1 MKYSDEQLKILEN
14 NSNYQQVIAA
24 AGSGKTSTMIG
35 LLQKIIKDGKEKQEE
50 ILVITFSKKAVQEI
64 SERLER
70 VTGKKNKVMIK
81 TFHAYCLYI
90 LKKYHPSYM
99 GKETSIVEPKEKEQ
113 FFRDFFRKERFKIGG
128 IPYDLLLEDA
138 SVYLNKNFPDLF
150 SNLILEYNKYKTDN
164 KKLDFDDLIHLYLIG
179 LENQEDWTFKAKK
192 EVKRVI
198 VDEFQDTDLT
208 QLKWLKLLNPEK
220 LTVVGDDWQAI
231 YGFRGASTIPFLKF
245 QEYFSPCNVQFLTTN
260 YRSLPGI
267 VDLSSIPISKNKNN
281 ISKKVKAKREGKAN
295 IWKIKLLDDSSNEEF
310 KELFINYLKI
320 FSDSFILC
328 RSNYR
333 IDHFIKLGISK
344 DNIITIHASKGLEFH
359 SVFVDLAG
367 GWNLMGGGSLEII
380 EEERRILYVAISR
393 AKDNLFLLGKESLM
407 KKKLEDQFFSYFQ
420 FRVRE
425 IKINN
430 LYKLME
436 IK

>member
-1 MKYSDEQLKILEN
+1 MR
-14 NSNYQQVIAA
+14 
-24 AGSGKTSTMIG
+24 
-35 LLQKIIKDGKEKQEE
+35 IKKQ
-50 ILVITFSKKAVQEI
+50 
-64 SERLER
+64 
-70 VTGKKNKVMIK
+70 
-81 TFHAYCLYI
+81 
-90 LKKYHPSYM
+90 
-99 GKETSIVEPKEKEQ
+99 
-113 FFRDFFRKERFKIGG
+113 
-128 IPYDLLLEDA
+128 
-138 SVYLNKNFPDLF
+138 
-150 SNLILEYNKYKTDN
+150 
-164 KKLDFDDLIHLYLIG
+164 
-179 LENQEDWTFKAKK
+179 
-192 EVKRVI
+192 
-198 VDEFQDTDLT
+198 
-208 QLKWLKLLNPEK
+208 
-220 LTVVGDDWQAI
+220 
-231 YGFRGASTIPFLKF
+231 
-245 QEYFSPCNVQFLTTN
+245 TN
-260 YRSLPGI
+260 
-267 VDLSSIPISKNKNN
+267 NKNN